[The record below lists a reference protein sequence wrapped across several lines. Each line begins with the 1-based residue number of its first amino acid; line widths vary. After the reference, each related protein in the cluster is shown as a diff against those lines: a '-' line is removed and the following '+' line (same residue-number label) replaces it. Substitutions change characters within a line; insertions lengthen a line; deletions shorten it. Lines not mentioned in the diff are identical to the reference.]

1 MLSLLCQLCLFVV
14 IFSAVECDL
23 PPSHSHN
30 TLTAPPRY
38 NLSMRI
44 LLTND
49 DGIDAPGLN
58 ALYLAIKD
66 LGEVHV
72 VAPETVQ
79 SATSHAVTFHRPI
92 RVIKHPGPGGEGFE
106 GFVGTSVGARPADC
120 VKLAIANLV
129 PQPIDLVIS
138 GINAGANIGINV
150 IYSGTVAAAREAAF
164 IGVPAISV
172 SQHVKDWETPIPW
185 QDSARHAR
193 DAILRVLDG
202 PMTPHSVV
210 NINIP
215 RLDDGKEPLGMKA
228 APISTSSMVDQYEIT
243 PADDGSFSYRACSA
257 MTFNQREPNTDVA
270 AIFEGYISITPLEHD
285 VTDTRQMPRWRE
297 YIG

>member
-1 MLSLLCQLCLFVV
+1 
-14 IFSAVECDL
+14 
-23 PPSHSHN
+23 
-30 TLTAPPRY
+30 
-38 NLSMRI
+38 MRI

-49 DGIDAPGLN
+49 DGIDAPGIN

-72 VAPETVQ
+72 VAPHVVQ

-92 RVIKHPGPGGEGFE
+92 RVAKHPGPGGEGFE
-106 GFVGTSVGARPADC
+106 DFVGTSVGARPADC
-120 VKLAIANLV
+120 VKLAITNLV

-150 IYSGTVAAAREAAF
+150 IYSGTVGAAREAAF
-164 IGVPAISV
+164 MGLPAIAV

-193 DAILRVLDG
+193 AAIQRVLDG
-202 PMTPHSVV
+202 PMSPHCVV

-215 RLDDGKEPLGMKA
+215 ILEDGVEPLSMKA

-243 PADDGSFSYRACSA
+243 PADDGSFHYQAGSA
-257 MTFNQREPNTDVA
+257 MTFKNREPGTDVA
-270 AIFEGYISITPLEHD
+270 ALFEGYITITPLEHD
-285 VTDTRQMPRWRE
+285 VTDNQQLPKWRD